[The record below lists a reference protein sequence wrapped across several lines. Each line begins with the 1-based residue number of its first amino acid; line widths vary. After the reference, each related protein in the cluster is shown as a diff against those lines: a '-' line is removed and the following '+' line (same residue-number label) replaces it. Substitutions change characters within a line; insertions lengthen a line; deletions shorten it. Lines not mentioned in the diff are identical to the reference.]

1 MTHSKGHRSRRS
13 SSRRAGREGG
23 HKTEQ
28 DEAAAAT
35 ATWTALGCGQ
45 VQSSLMSLHMPH
57 ATCHNCNVPSCNAPI
72 VVSSVLVK
80 YVLPACGCPD
90 LTLSLS
96 LSLSLS
102 VPDTHLAAVLLP
114 MTVDRAKLCAY
125 LVTLCLCFPLPLPP
139 ACLIIKMT
147 KYLEKIINFVC
158 MFEKNNIAQI

>member
-1 MTHSKGHRSRRS
+1 MLFMCTGKTVNMTHSKGHRSSRCSR
-13 SSRRAGREGG
+13 RRAGRERG

-28 DEAAAAT
+28 DEAAVAVAAT

-90 LTLSLS
+90 LSLS
-96 LSLSLS
+96 LSLSIS
-102 VPDTHLAAVLLP
+102 VSLP
-114 MTVDRAKLCAY
+114 L
-125 LVTLCLCFPLPLPP
+125 TLTWLQCCFPWQWTEPSFVLIWLLYAFAFLSPCPLP
-139 ACLIIKMT
+139 
-147 KYLEKIINFVC
+147 VW
-158 MFEKNNIAQI
+158 